1 MGFSMA
7 VYFKNNTSGEFFMD
21 CLGFDFRAKSGELY
35 RIDEEFDYEDEL
47 LNNSGLIDLVKRE
60 DITIVINNRE
70 LTVIEGID
78 YLTQKS
84 YLKDSE
90 NERWLYPEDSVNQ
103 VERFTQL
110 RIVGRPLIVE
120 AAGLLELAEG
130 ADIIIEN

>member
-7 VYFKNNTSGEFFMD
+7 VYFKNNTSGKFFMD
-21 CLGFDFRAKSGELY
+21 CLGFDFQAKSGELY

-47 LNNSGLIDLVKRE
+47 LNNSGLIDLIERE

-84 YLKDSE
+84 HLKDSE
-90 NERWLYPEDSVNQ
+90 NERWLYPEDSVNL

-110 RIVGRPLIVE
+110 RIVGRPLTVE
-120 AAGLLELAEG
+120 AAGSLELAEG